1 MDAKQRV
8 FNYIDQNVDKLKEL
22 LCDLVKC
29 PSVNWGDDGD
39 ESEVQTLLANKM
51 KDDGFDL
58 VEMLAFDP
66 KKRRPNVVGIMN
78 GAGGGKSLIFN
89 GHCDVVPVMFPE
101 RWKRPPFEPYE
112 EDGCIYGRGTADMKS
127 GIAGAY
133 FAMKAL
139 RDLGIKVKG
148 DVMLHSVVAEES
160 QGAETLGSAKVV
172 ESGYKADFA
181 ICCEPSDLEIHIAS
195 SALFLF
201 KITVEGKGVHISAR
215 NRMLFPQCG
224 GLSSGDDVAVDAF
237 RKSLP
242 IVDYIHRLEV
252 TLNHRYRDNV
262 LGAGGIPVHDKQGVG
277 VFTINP
283 SEIRGGEYIGTVP
296 SKMEYTYGIWYPDRL
311 VSRDEL
317 IKEIREGVA
326 AIASTDD
333 WLKAHQPIVEAPVIQ
348 DWPGFRLDLENE
360 GVVTLRKSADET
372 LGQSAVISGFKAVC
386 DAYYLNNLGIPTV
399 ILGPGSVSNNVHG
412 DNEYVNVND
421 LIKATKI
428 YAAFILDWCG
438 YNEQE

>member
-1 MDAKQRV
+1 MNVKQRV
-8 FNYIDQNVDKLKEL
+8 FDYIDQNSGKLKKL
-22 LCDLVKC
+22 LCELVGC
-29 PSVNWGDDGD
+29 PSVNTGD
-39 ESEVQTLLANKM
+39 EGDEIKVQTLLAEKM
-51 KDDGFDL
+51 KDDGFDFI
-58 VEMLAFDP
+58 EMLAFDH
-66 KKRRPNVVGIMN
+66 KKVRPNLVGVMK
-78 GAGGGKSLIFN
+78 GTGGGKSLIFN
-89 GHCDVVPVMFPE
+89 GHCDVVPVIYPE
-101 RWKRPPFEPYE
+101 RWKKPPFKPYE
-112 EDGCIYGRGTADMKS
+112 ENGCIYGRGTSDMKG

-133 FAMKAL
+133 FAMKTL

-160 QGAETLGSAKVV
+160 QGAETLGSSKVIQ
-172 ESGYKADFA
+172 SGYRADFA
-181 ICCEPSDLEIHIAS
+181 VCCEPSDLEIHIAS

-215 NRMLFPQCG
+215 NRMLFPQGG

-252 TLNHRYRDNV
+252 MLNHRYRDTV
-262 LGAGGIPVHDKQGVG
+262 LGAGGIPHHDKQGVG

-283 SEIRGGEYIGTVP
+283 SEIRGGEYLGTVP
-296 SKMEYTYGIWYPDRL
+296 SRMEYTYGIWYPDRL

-333 WLKAHQPIVEAPVIQ
+333 WLKAHPPIVEAPVIQ
-348 DWPGFRLDLENE
+348 DWPGFRLDLDNE
-360 GVVTLRKSADET
+360 GVAALRKTAGET
-372 LGQSAVISGFKAVC
+372 LGKEAVISGFKAVC
-386 DAYYLNNLGIPTV
+386 DAYYLNKLDIPTV

-412 DNEYVNVND
+412 DNEYINVDD

-438 YNEQE
+438 YEE